1 MRRRGFLGFAAG
13 AFVAGPTMAKDMA
26 SKAVADASVLHGLE
40 AIGIDGNRRS
50 YAPEVV
56 RETSDLTRALKAL
69 SLLRSLSGDQRQEL
83 LRRQFISG
91 LDPDIAS
98 YRSFSMSA
106 KIALQRERQLE
117 QLLAMRKSWA
127 ERLLIGETFDE
138 LDDL

>member
-13 AFVAGPTMAKDMA
+13 AVVAGPTMAKEMA
-26 SKAVADASVLHGLE
+26 SKAVSDASVLHGLE
-40 AIGIDGNRRS
+40 AIGIDANGLS
-50 YAPEVV
+50 KAPEVSNA
-56 RETSDLTRALKAL
+56 TYGAPRALNTL
-69 SLLRSLSGDQRQEL
+69 SILRSLTGDQRQEL
-83 LRRQFISG
+83 LRRQYISG

-98 YRSFSMSA
+98 YRSFSMST

-117 QLLAMRKSWA
+117 QHLARRKSWA